1 MLPVPCPFSPGLELT
16 KPMDYIEQILE
27 TLNSWLKKLVELLA
41 GDETEPAL
49 EPIPVPVRDR
59 NGR

>member
-1 MLPVPCPFSPGLELT
+1 
-16 KPMDYIEQILE
+16 MDYIEQILE
-27 TLNSWLKKLVELLA
+27 TLKSWLKKLVELLA

-59 NGR
+59 R